1 MKNEHDHKKQN
12 SQKTVTQ
19 SYRAC
24 KMAASCID
32 LNVNMH
38 YSNNVD
44 TIVHVY
50 IEIYATGCHF
60 TGPIALR
67 HSLSAVLPFMIIV
80 IFYSN

>member
-44 TIVHVY
+44 TIVHVFLLLC
-50 IEIYATGCHF
+50 IQRRA
-60 TGPIALR
+60 AVR
-67 HSLSAVLPFMIIV
+67 SRSAENKIR
-80 IFYSN
+80 

>member
-44 TIVHVY
+44 TIVHVFF
-50 IEIYATGCHF
+50 A
-60 TGPIALR
+60 AL
-67 HSLSAVLPFMIIV
+67 HSTQS
-80 IFYSN
+80 SSQEQKCRK